1 METIFSTQNIKIMSN
16 TLSQSKKKERNET
29 ILEPLQ
35 AILQLAL
42 LSFCPIGTKI
52 SVHKNLLCLQQPYY
66 TQGLVRWYNNDN
78 KDDLF
83 YLFYV
88 CKRFPIF
95 YSHLKDVKFDKTNF
109 FDLIISLAKKGLHK
123 LAETYCKSDKIS
135 LLHTLE
141 IYKALLDNPEMIPLC
156 NENEK
161 KDIETIFIKI
171 TDLYNKQ
178 TITFIFCALMQLDND
193 TKNYNDYING
203 LNTFLNPITQNISN
217 WINNNL
223 FF

>member
-1 METIFSTQNIKIMSN
+1 MDTIFTSQNIKMMSN
-16 TLSQSKKKERNET
+16 TLTHSKRKERNET

-52 SVHKNLLCLQQPYY
+52 SVHRNLLCLQQPSYA
-66 TQGLVRWYNNDN
+66 QGIVRWYNNDN

-88 CKRFPIF
+88 CKRFPLF
-95 YSHLKDVKFDKTNF
+95 YSHLNTIKFEEYNF
-109 FDLIISLAKKGLHK
+109 FDLIIGLAKKGLHK

-141 IYKALLDNPEMIPLC
+141 IYKALLDNPETIPLSDDQ
-156 NENEK
+156 EK
-161 KDIETIFIKI
+161 KDIESIFIKI
-171 TDLYNKQ
+171 TDLYNSQ
-178 TITFIFCALMQLDND
+178 TIHMIFYTLIQLEEDS
-193 TKNYNDYING
+193 KNYGEYIEG
-203 LNTFLNPITQNISN
+203 LTMLLNPTTDKISK
-217 WINNNL
+217 WINDNL